1 MAFELSSLLNPESVA
16 IIGVSKSST
25 RIGGRLFKY
34 LSKHG
39 YEGSLALVN
48 PKYQELNGVTCY
60 PAISD
65 IPFAIDCALI
75 AVPEK
80 NVLSVL
86 SECADSNVKAAVI
99 FSSGFAEMGNS
110 GKEAQ
115 NKIKELARTNN
126 LRVCGPNCIGLIN
139 FNNRVALSFSQLLE
153 IDNLIPGNIGFISQS
168 GALGGAMVN
177 RALDNNIGLSYFISS
192 GNEVDLE
199 VSDYIKHLV
208 LHDEKT
214 KVIAAV
220 IEGFKDGAKFIEAAD
235 LALQHQKPLI
245 VLKIGETEVGKK
257 AAASHTGS
265 LTGSDSVIDAVFNQ
279 KGVIRV
285 HHYDELFQTASLFSK
300 GRIPKGDKVG
310 ILTSTGGGG
319 VIMADYYTKMGLTV
333 PDPSPKTKELA
344 SKEIAAFGKVA
355 NPFDLTGQIFSD
367 PEMFKRC
374 MKLFVED
381 NNFDIIQVNVSMV
394 AGQSSEQRGSML
406 LESIQGSS
414 KPIVTWWAAG
424 SLSEPGIKVLNGS
437 EVALFRSP
445 ERCATAVKSL
455 VKYYQ
460 HLESTTTRTAG
471 GLDFTAI
478 GGKRQGR
485 EVPQSLW
492 VEPGAKHPVW
502 KTQSRSD
509 RTPSISDVD
518 SATSLERTKELLAA
532 ADTNLS
538 EHQSKELLSLY
549 GIPVTR
555 EQVVTSPHEAIRF
568 AEEIGFPVVLK
579 IDSPDIL
586 HKSEARAIR
595 LGVGSKEEILQ
606 CYDEIIKNAEKY
618 DPDAKVNGVLVQEM
632 IQDGTEVMIGMSQD
646 PQFGPTIAFGM
657 GGIFVEILK
666 DISLRVAPLSK
677 FDAEQM
683 VYEIKGYPILQG
695 IRGNNRSDI
704 EAIVDILLRVARL
717 AEDCGNTISE
727 IDINPLIVFDEGRGV
742 KALDALVV
750 IKTPDSN

>member
-1 MAFELSSLLNPESVA
+1 MTFELSPLLNPESVA

-48 PKYQELNGVTCY
+48 PKYQELKDVTCY

-65 IPFAIDCALI
+65 VPFPIDCALI
-75 AVPEK
+75 AVPGK
-80 NVLSVL
+80 HVLPVL
-86 SECADSNVKAAVI
+86 HECAENNVKSAVI
-99 FSSGFAEMGNS
+99 FSSGFAEMGS
-110 GKEAQ
+110 PGKETQ
-115 NKIKELARTNN
+115 NKIKEIARTHN
-126 LRVCGPNCIGLIN
+126 LRICGPNCIGLIN

-168 GALGGAMVN
+168 GALGGSLVN

-192 GNEVDLE
+192 GNEADLD

-220 IEGFKDGAKFIEAAD
+220 IEGFKDGAKFIEAAE
-235 LALQHQKPLI
+235 LALQHQKPII
-245 VLKIGETEVGKK
+245 VLKIGETEAGKK

-265 LTGSDSVIDAVFNQ
+265 LTGSDAVIDAVFNQ

-285 HHYDELFQTASLFSK
+285 HNYDELFQTASLFSK
-300 GRIPKGDKVG
+300 SRIPRGDKVG

-319 VIMADYYTKMGLTV
+319 IIMADYYTKLGLTV
-333 PDPSPKTKELA
+333 PDPSPKTQELA

-374 MKLFVED
+374 MKLFVGD

-394 AGQSSEQRGSML
+394 AGQSSEQRGLML

-424 SLSEPGIKVLNGS
+424 SLSEPGIKVLTGS

-455 VKYYQ
+455 VKYYA
-460 HLESTTTRTAG
+460 HLES
-471 GLDFTAI
+471 
-478 GGKRQGR
+478 
-485 EVPQSLW
+485 
-492 VEPGAKHPVW
+492 H
-502 KTQSRSD
+502 SD
-509 RTPSISDVD
+509 GTPSISDVD
-518 SATSLERTKELLAA
+518 SATSLERAKELLAA

-555 EQVVTSPHEAIRF
+555 EQVVTSPDEAIRF
-568 AEEIGFPVVLK
+568 AEGIGYPVVLK

-618 DPDAKVNGVLVQEM
+618 DPDAKINGVLVQEM
-632 IQDGTEVMIGMSQD
+632 IQNGTEVMIGMSQD
-646 PQFGPTIAFGM
+646 PQFGPTIAYGM

-666 DISLRVAPLSK
+666 DISLRVVPLSK

-683 VYEIKGYPILQG
+683 VNEIKGHPILQG
-695 IRGNNRSDI
+695 VRGRKRSDI
-704 EAIVDILLRVARL
+704 EAIVDSLLRVARL
-717 AEDCGNTISE
+717 AEDCSNMISE
-727 IDINPLIVFDEGRGV
+727 IDINPLVVFDEGRGV

-750 IKTPDSN
+750 KTSDSN

>member
-1 MAFELSSLLNPESVA
+1 MKIDENLFVMAFELSSLLNPESVA
-16 IIGVSKSST
+16 IIGVSKNPS

-65 IPFAIDCALI
+65 IPFPIDCALI

-80 NVLSVL
+80 HVLSVL
-86 SECADSNVKAAVI
+86 NQCADSNVKAAVI
-99 FSSGFAEMGNS
+99 FSSGFAEMGDS
-110 GKEAQ
+110 GKQAQ
-115 NKIKELARTNN
+115 NKIKELASAKN
-126 LRVCGPNCIGLIN
+126 LRICGPNCIGLIN
-139 FNNRVALSFSQLLE
+139 FNNRIALSFSQLLE
-153 IDNLIPGNIGFISQS
+153 IDSLIPGNIGFISQS
-168 GALGGAMVN
+168 GALGGSLVN
-177 RALDNNIGLSYFISS
+177 RAQDNNIGLSYFISS
-192 GNEVDLE
+192 GNEADLE

-214 KVIAAV
+214 RVIAAV
-220 IEGFKDGAKFIEAAD
+220 IEGFRDGAKFIEAAE
-235 LALQHQKPLI
+235 LALKHRKPLI

-285 HHYDELFQTASLFSK
+285 HNYDELFQTASLFSK
-300 GRIPKGDKVG
+300 GRIPKGNKVG

-319 VIMADYYTKMGLTV
+319 IIMADYYTKLGLTV
-333 PDPSPKTKELA
+333 PDPSPKTQALA
-344 SKEIAAFGKVA
+344 SKEIADFGKVA

-374 MKLFVED
+374 MKLFVEED
-381 NNFDIIQVNVSMV
+381 NFDIIQVNVSMV
-394 AGQSSEQRGSML
+394 AGQSSEQRGLML
-406 LESIQGSS
+406 LESIEGSS

-460 HLESTTTRTAG
+460 HLESTTTRAAG

-485 EVPQSLW
+485 EAP
-492 VEPGAKHPVW
+492 
-502 KTQSRSD
+502 QSRSEPSTSSSDIDYASSID
-509 RTPSISDVD
+509 R
-518 SATSLERTKELLAA
+518 AKELLDAA
-532 ADTNLS
+532 ATSLS
-538 EHQSKELLSLY
+538 EHQSKELLNLY

-555 EQVVTSPHEAIRF
+555 EQVVTSPQEAIRF

-586 HKSEARAIR
+586 HKSEAKAIR
-595 LGVGSKEEILQ
+595 LGISSKKEILQ
-606 CYDEIIKNAEKY
+606 FYDEILKNAQKY
-618 DPDAKVNGVLVQEM
+618 DPNAKINGVLVQEM
-632 IQDGTEVMIGMSQD
+632 IQNGSEVMIGMSQD
-646 PQFGPTIAFGM
+646 PQFGPTMAFGM
-657 GGIFVEILK
+657 GGIFVEVLK
-666 DISLRVAPLSK
+666 DISLRVTPLSK
-677 FDAEQM
+677 SDAEQM
-683 VYEIKGYPILQG
+683 VCEIKGYQILQG
-695 IRGNNRSDI
+695 VRGKKRSDI
-704 EAIVDILLRVARL
+704 EAIVDVLLRVARL
-717 AEDCGNTISE
+717 AEDWRNTISE
-727 IDINPLIVFDEGRGV
+727 IDINPLIVFDEGQGV

-750 IKTPDSN
+750 SKKPDSN

>member
-1 MAFELSSLLNPESVA
+1 MTYQISRLLNPESVA
-16 IIGVSKSST
+16 IVGVSKSPT
-25 RIGGRLFKY
+25 RIGGRLFRY

-39 YEGSLALVN
+39 YKGRLALVN
-48 PKYQELNGVTCY
+48 PKYRELNGVTCY
-60 PAISD
+60 PTISD
-65 IPFAIDCALI
+65 VPFSIDCALI
-75 AVPEK
+75 AVPGK
-80 NVLSVL
+80 HVLPVL
-86 SECADSNVKAAVI
+86 RECAHSNAKAAVI
-99 FSSGFAEMGNS
+99 FSSGFAEMGNT

-115 NKIKELARTNN
+115 NKIRELARTKKMS
-126 LRVCGPNCIGLIN
+126 VCGPNCIGLIN
-139 FNNRVALSFSQLLE
+139 FNNRIALSFSQLLE

-168 GALGGAMVN
+168 GALGGSLVN
-177 RALDNNIGLSYFISS
+177 RAMDSKIGLSYFISS
-192 GNEVDLE
+192 GNEADLE

-208 LHDEKT
+208 LHDDKT

-220 IEGFKDGAKFIEAAD
+220 IEGFKDGAKFIEAAE
-235 LALQHQKPLI
+235 LARQYQKPII
-245 VLKIGETEVGKK
+245 VLKIGETEAGKK

-285 HHYDELFQTASLFSK
+285 HNYDELFQTASLFSK
-300 GRIPKGDKVG
+300 GRIPKGNKVG

-319 VIMADYYTKMGLTV
+319 IIMADYYSKSGLTV
-333 PDPSPKTKELA
+333 PDPSPKTQALA
-344 SKEIAAFGKVA
+344 AKEIAAFGKVA

-381 NNFDIIQVNVSMV
+381 DNFDIIQVNVSMV
-394 AGQSSEQRGSML
+394 AGQSSEQRGVML

-445 ERCATAVKSL
+445 ERCATAVRSL

-460 HLESTTTRTAG
+460 HLDSLPESTAASS
-471 GLDFTAI
+471 DHDAAI
-478 GGKRQGR
+478 R
-485 EVPQSLW
+485 
-492 VEPGAKHPVW
+492 
-502 KTQSRSD
+502 
-509 RTPSISDVD
+509 
-518 SATSLERTKELLAA
+518 LERAKEMLTV
-532 ADTNLS
+532 ADKNLS
-538 EHQSKELLSLY
+538 EYQSKELLCLY

-555 EQVVTSPHEAIRF
+555 EQVVRSPQEAIRF
-568 AEEIGFPVVLK
+568 AEEVGFPVALK

-586 HKSEARAIR
+586 HKSEAGVIR
-595 LGVGSKEEILQ
+595 LGVGSKEEIVQ
-606 CYDEIIKNAEKY
+606 SYDEIIKSAQKY
-618 DPDAKVNGVLVQEM
+618 DPDAKINGVLVQEM
-632 IQDGTEVMIGMSQD
+632 IRNGTEVMIGMSQD

-657 GGIFVEILK
+657 GGIFVETLK
-666 DISLRVAPLSK
+666 DISLRVTPLSK

-683 VYEIKGYPILQG
+683 VSEIKGYPILQG
-695 IRGNNRSDI
+695 VRGKKRSDTK
-704 EAIVDILLRVARL
+704 AIAETLMRLAVL
-717 AEDCGNTISE
+717 AEDCRNTIFE

-750 IKTPDSN
+750 KTPDAN